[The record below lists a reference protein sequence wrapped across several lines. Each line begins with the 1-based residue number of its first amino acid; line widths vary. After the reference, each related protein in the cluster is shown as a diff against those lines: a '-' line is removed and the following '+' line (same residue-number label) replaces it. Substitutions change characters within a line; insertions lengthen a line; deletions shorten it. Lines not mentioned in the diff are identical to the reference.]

1 MSRRETSADKLT
13 AAEKVADFQAIPG
26 KLHNAANV
34 TKDYF
39 K

>member
-1 MSRRETSADKLT
+1 MSRREISADKLT
-13 AAEKVADFQAIPG
+13 AAEKIVDFQAIPG
-26 KLHNAANV
+26 KLHNSANV